1 MTPRSW
7 NIDTDFTYFHRFVQ
21 CSWYNPCWQ
30 SSGNKR
36 GVCRLSNVSK
46 SRPWII
52 SGLTWSFSGTTNDV
66 MSTSTDV
73 VGKRY
78 ETRITLN
85 QHTGSLVLT
94 NLMEDDSG
102 EYELIII
109 PYGGQQLQGTATF
122 KVLRKS
128 DPKNKLHT
136 TVNNWACLLNYEFM
150 LPECDASHFKKWDIF
165 MFCVHF

>member
-1 MTPRSW
+1 MCSAAGIIPVDR
-7 NIDTDFTYFHRFVQ
+7 VQ
-21 CSWYNPCWQ
+21 GIKEASVALATSLNPGPE
-30 SSGNKR
+30 SF
-36 GVCRLSNVSK
+36 LA
-46 SRPWII
+46 
-52 SGLTWSFSGTTNDV
+52 LTWSFNGTTNDI

-94 NLMEDDSG
+94 NVMEDDSG

-128 DPKNKLHT
+128 DPKNKLHA
-136 TVNNWACLLNYEFM
+136 TVNN
-150 LPECDASHFKKWDIF
+150 
-165 MFCVHF
+165 